1 LPPGCARIVGRAR
14 DWDGTPAVEKPLS
27 SRELVGGGATSP
39 AWHGLVPQAVEPV
52 SAAAVALRPERVGPE
67 DFRGTA
73 RSPPI
78 AHRFAPQFAALD
90 LGTNNCRLLV
100 ARPVGAGFRV
110 VDAFSRIVRLGE
122 GLAATGALSEAA
134 IERTL
139 EALRICAEKIAVR
152 KVAAGRYV
160 ATEACRRAANCETF
174 LARVHEEVGLEIE
187 IISSREEARLVVAG
201 CAPLL
206 HPRIPYAIVFDIGGG
221 STEIVW
227 LRLARGRDGRRS
239 PHILGAISLPF
250 GVVTLTDR
258 FGGAEVSPATY
269 RLMIAEA
276 AAALVPFER
285 NHRILRHVY
294 AGRVQMLG
302 SSGTVTTLAG
312 IHLALPRY
320 IRAHVDGS
328 MLTFE
333 QMAAVSA
340 HLAGLD
346 FAGRAAN
353 PCIGRERAE
362 LVLSGCAVLDAI
374 CATWP
379 VGRLRVAD
387 RGVREGILLDLMQ
400 M

>member
-1 LPPGCARIVGRAR
+1 
-14 DWDGTPAVEKPLS
+14 VENALNS
-27 SRELVGGGATSP
+27 GGLNG
-39 AWHGLVPQAVEPV
+39 G
-52 SAAAVALRPERVGPE
+52 SAAALVPKRPEPQDVCETAISARVAHP
-67 DFRGTA
+67 FA
-73 RSPPI
+73 R
-78 AHRFAPQFAALD
+78 QLAALD

-100 ARPVGAGFRV
+100 ARPAGCGFRV

-122 GLAATGALSEAA
+122 GLAATGALSDAA
-134 IERTL
+134 ITRTL
-139 EALRICAEKIAVR
+139 DALRICADKITARNVT
-152 KVAAGRYV
+152 ASRYV
-160 ATEACRRAANCETF
+160 ATEACRRAANCEVF
-174 LARVHEEVGLEIE
+174 LTRVREEIGLEIE

-227 LRLARGRDGRRS
+227 LRLARGPGGRQS
-239 PHILGAISLPF
+239 PHILGAVSLPF

-276 AAALVPFER
+276 ASAFIPFER
-285 NHRILRHVY
+285 NHRIVHHVR

-320 IRAHVDGS
+320 IRAMVDGS

-333 QMAAVSA
+333 QIAAVSE

-353 PCIGRERAE
+353 PCIGRERAD

-387 RGVREGILLDLMQ
+387 RGVREGILLDLMKN
-400 M
+400 

>member
-1 LPPGCARIVGRAR
+1 
-14 DWDGTPAVEKPLS
+14 VEKPLS
-27 SRELVGGGATSP
+27 NGGSLGGGASSP
-39 AWHGLVPQAVEPV
+39 GPHRFAEPGRNV
-52 SAAAVALRPERVGPE
+52 AGAALRSQPTAPEGFGAAAA
-67 DFRGTA
+67 
-73 RSPPI
+73 SPSFS
-78 AHRFAPQFAALD
+78 HRFAPQFAALD

-122 GLAATGALSEAA
+122 GLSATGALSEAA
-134 IERTL
+134 MERTL
-139 EALRICAEKIAVR
+139 DALRVCAAKIAARNVGG
-152 KVAAGRYV
+152 GRYV
-160 ATEACRRAANCETF
+160 ATEACRAANCLDF
-174 LARVHEEVGLEIE
+174 LARVADEVGLEIE
-187 IISSREEARLVVAG
+187 IISTVEEARLVVAG
-201 CAPLL
+201 CGPLL

-227 LRLARGRDGRRS
+227 LRLLPGPDRRRR
-239 PHILGAISLPF
+239 PEILGSISLPF

-269 RLMIAEA
+269 RAMIAEA
-276 AAALVPFER
+276 ATALAPFECT
-285 NHRILRHVY
+285 HRIRRHVY

-320 IRAHVDGS
+320 IRALVDGS

-333 QMAAVSA
+333 QIAAVSA

-353 PCIGRERAE
+353 PCIGRERAD

-400 M
+400 A

>member
-1 LPPGCARIVGRAR
+1 M
-14 DWDGTPAVEKPLS
+14 EKALS
-27 SRELVGGGATSP
+27 SGELVGG
-39 AWHGLVPQAVEPV
+39 
-52 SAAAVALRPERVGPE
+52 AAAALQPERVAAEGFPGASPAPPLA
-67 DFRGTA
+67 RGFA
-73 RSPPI
+73 R
-78 AHRFAPQFAALD
+78 QFAALD

-100 ARPVGAGFRV
+100 ARPAGSGFRV

-122 GLAATGALSEAA
+122 GLAATGALSDEAML
-134 IERTL
+134 RTL
-139 EALRICAEKIAVR
+139 EALKICADKIAAR

-160 ATEACRRAANCETF
+160 ATEACRRAANCEAF
-174 LARVHEEVGLEIE
+174 LSRVQEAVGLEIE

-227 LRLARGRDGRRS
+227 LRLARGSDGRRS

-258 FGGAEVSPATY
+258 FGGAEVPPATY

-285 NHRILRHVY
+285 NHRILRHVR
-294 AGRVQMLG
+294 AGKVQMLG

-320 IRAHVDGS
+320 IRAMVDGS

-333 QMAAVSA
+333 QIAAVSE

-346 FAGRAAN
+346 FAGRAAH
-353 PCIGRERAE
+353 PCIGRERAD

-387 RGVREGILLDLMQ
+387 RGVREGILFDLMQ
-400 M
+400 T

>member
-1 LPPGCARIVGRAR
+1 V
-14 DWDGTPAVEKPLS
+14 
-27 SRELVGGGATSP
+27 
-39 AWHGLVPQAVEPV
+39 
-52 SAAAVALRPERVGPE
+52 LRSERVSSE
-67 DFRGTA
+67 DLRESAPSPHVVQPLA
-73 RSPPI
+73 R
-78 AHRFAPQFAALD
+78 QLAALD

-100 ARPVGAGFRV
+100 ARQAGSGFRV

-122 GLAATGALSEAA
+122 GLAATGALSDAA
-134 IERTL
+134 MARTL
-139 EALRICAEKIAVR
+139 DALRICAEKIAAR

-160 ATEACRRAANCETF
+160 ATEACRRAATCEAF
-174 LARVHEEVGLEIE
+174 LARVQEEVGLEIE
-187 IISSREEARLVVAG
+187 IISSREEAGLVVAG

-227 LRLARGRDGRRS
+227 LRFARAPDGRRN
-239 PHILGAISLPF
+239 PHILGAVSLPF

-276 AAALVPFER
+276 AAALIPFER
-285 NHRILRHVY
+285 THRIGHHVR

-320 IRAHVDGS
+320 IRAMVDGS

-333 QMAAVSA
+333 QIAAVSA

-353 PCIGRERAE
+353 PCIGHERAD

>member
-1 LPPGCARIVGRAR
+1 MRTAVQDVVGC
-14 DWDGTPAVEKPLS
+14 T
-27 SRELVGGGATSP
+27 
-39 AWHGLVPQAVEPV
+39 
-52 SAAAVALRPERVGPE
+52 
-67 DFRGTA
+67 
-73 RSPPI
+73 PPI

-100 ARPVGAGFRV
+100 ARPAGTGFRV

-122 GLAATGALSEAA
+122 GLSTTGALSEDAM
-134 IERTL
+134 ERTL
-139 EALRICAEKIAVR
+139 DALRVCAAKIAGRPV
-152 KVAAGRYV
+152 VAGRYV
-160 ATEACRRAANCETF
+160 ATEACRRAANCEDF
-174 LARVHEEVGLEIE
+174 LTRVEQEVGLEIE
-187 IISSREEARLVVAG
+187 IISTTEEARLVVGG
-201 CAPLL
+201 CGPLL

-227 LRLARGRDGRRS
+227 LRLSRGPEGRRQ
-239 PHILGAISLPF
+239 PYILGSISLPF

-258 FGGAEVSPATY
+258 FGGTEVSPATY
-269 RLMIAEA
+269 RAMVAEA
-276 AAALVPFER
+276 TAALGPFER
-285 NHRILRHVY
+285 RHQIFRHVR

-333 QMAAVSA
+333 QIAAVSA

-346 FAGRAAN
+346 FAGRPAN
-353 PCIGRERAE
+353 PCIGHERAD

-400 M
+400 G

>member
-1 LPPGCARIVGRAR
+1 
-14 DWDGTPAVEKPLS
+14 VEKNLS
-27 SRELVGGGATSP
+27 SGGLTGD
-39 AWHGLVPQAVEPV
+39 G
-52 SAAAVALRPERVGPE
+52 AAVLRSERVSSE
-67 DFRGTA
+67 DLRESAPSPHVVQPLA
-73 RSPPI
+73 R
-78 AHRFAPQFAALD
+78 QLAALD

-100 ARPVGAGFRV
+100 ARQAGSGFRV

-122 GLAATGALSEAA
+122 GLAATGALSDAA
-134 IERTL
+134 MARTL
-139 EALRICAEKIAVR
+139 DALRICAEKIAAR

-160 ATEACRRAANCETF
+160 ATEACRRAANCEAF
-174 LARVHEEVGLEIE
+174 LARVQEEVGLEIE

-227 LRLARGRDGRRS
+227 LRFARAPDGRRN
-239 PHILGAISLPF
+239 PHILGAVSLPF

-276 AAALVPFER
+276 AAALIPFER
-285 NHRILRHVY
+285 THRIGHHVR

-320 IRAHVDGS
+320 IRAMVDGS

-333 QMAAVSA
+333 QIAAVSA

-353 PCIGRERAE
+353 PCIGHERAD
-362 LVLSGCAVLDAI
+362 LVLGGCAVLDAI

>member
-1 LPPGCARIVGRAR
+1 M
-14 DWDGTPAVEKPLS
+14 T
-27 SRELVGGGATSP
+27 
-39 AWHGLVPQAVEPV
+39 
-52 SAAAVALRPERVGPE
+52 
-67 DFRGTA
+67 
-73 RSPPI
+73 
-78 AHRFAPQFAALD
+78 
-90 LGTNNCRLLV
+90 
-100 ARPVGAGFRV
+100 
-110 VDAFSRIVRLGE
+110 
-122 GLAATGALSEAA
+122 
-134 IERTL
+134 RTL
-139 EALRICAEKIAVR
+139 DALKVCAAKIAAR

-160 ATEACRRAANCETF
+160 ATEACRRAANCEAF
-174 LARVHEEVGLEIE
+174 LTRVRDEVGLEIE

-206 HPRIPYAIVFDIGGG
+206 HPRIPNAIVFDIGAG
-221 STEIVW
+221 
-227 LRLARGRDGRRS
+227 
-239 PHILGAISLPF
+239 SLPF

-285 NHRILRHVY
+285 NHRILRHVRD
-294 AGRVQMLG
+294 GRVQMLG

-320 IRAHVDGS
+320 IRAFVDGS

-333 QMAAVSA
+333 QIAAVSA

-346 FAGRAAN
+346 FDGRAAN
-353 PCIGRERAE
+353 PCIGRERAD

-400 M
+400 T

>member
-1 LPPGCARIVGRAR
+1 
-14 DWDGTPAVEKPLS
+14 VEKPLGNS
-27 SRELVGGGATSP
+27 EAVGGGLTLPGPHRFPQPGGALARASSP
-39 AWHGLVPQAVEPV
+39 PEP
-52 SAAAVALRPERVGPE
+52 AGPE
-67 DFRGTA
+67 EFPAANPAPLA
-73 RSPPI
+73 R
-78 AHRFAPQFAALD
+78 RLAPQFAALD
-90 LGTNNCRLLV
+90 LGTNNCRLLI
-100 ARPVGAGFRV
+100 ARPVGVGFRV

-122 GLAATGALSEAA
+122 GLSATGVLSDDAM
-134 IERTL
+134 ERTL
-139 EALRICAEKIAVR
+139 EALRVCAAKIAAR
-152 KVAAGRYV
+152 RVAAARYV
-160 ATEACRRAANCETF
+160 ATEACRRAANCKDF
-174 LARVHEEVGLEIE
+174 LARVEEEVGLAIE

-201 CAPLL
+201 CWPLL

-221 STEIVW
+221 STEVVW
-227 LRLARGRDGRRS
+227 LRLARGPDGGRR
-239 PHILGAISLPF
+239 PQILGSVSLPF

-269 RLMIAEA
+269 RAMIAEA
-276 AAALVPFER
+276 TAALVPFER
-285 NHRILRHVY
+285 IHRIRRHVH
-294 AGRVQMLG
+294 AGSVQMLG

-320 IRAHVDGS
+320 IRVLVDGS

-333 QMAAVSA
+333 QIAAVSA

-353 PCIGRERAE
+353 PCIGRERAD

-400 M
+400 G